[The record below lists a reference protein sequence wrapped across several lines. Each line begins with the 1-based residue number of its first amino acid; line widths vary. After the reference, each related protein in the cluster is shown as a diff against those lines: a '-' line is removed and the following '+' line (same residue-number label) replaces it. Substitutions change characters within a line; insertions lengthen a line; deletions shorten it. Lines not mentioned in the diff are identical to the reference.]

1 MTCRPC
7 GPPLARAG
15 VPAAVA
21 CLTIVALLAAPIRAA
36 GQTATATTLKAAF
49 VYNFAKFTE
58 WPSTALASGQRLAL
72 CVVGDTA
79 VADALEQTIRGRSH
93 EGHEL
98 TVQIL
103 TADGPLQSCHVVY
116 VDGRDA
122 ARVATVLE
130 TLRDQPVFTVGDRKD
145 FAKRGGIAQLI
156 LERDRMRFA
165 INVSA
170 AMRAGLTLSSRLL
183 SLATIVRDGDG
194 GA

>member
-1 MTCRPC
+1 
-7 GPPLARAG
+7 
-15 VPAAVA
+15 
-21 CLTIVALLAAPIRAA
+21 
-36 GQTATATTLKAAF
+36 
-49 VYNFAKFTE
+49 
-58 WPSTALASGQRLAL
+58 
-72 CVVGDTA
+72 
-79 VADALEQTIRGRSH
+79 
-93 EGHEL
+93 
-98 TVQIL
+98 
-103 TADGPLQSCHVVY
+103 VVY